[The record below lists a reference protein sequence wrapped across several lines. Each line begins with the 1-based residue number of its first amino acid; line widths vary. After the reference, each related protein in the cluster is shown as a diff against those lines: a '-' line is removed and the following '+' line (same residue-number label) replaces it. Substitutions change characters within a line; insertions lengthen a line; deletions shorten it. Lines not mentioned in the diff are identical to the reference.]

1 MAEMQ
6 LNEIRVDPLTRRQ
19 GDPLANRPEQGSKM
33 AMSEIQGTSSQ
44 TNERSGSKM
53 AMSEIQGTASQTN
66 ERSLWLSGIMR
77 GVEDAKTKQR
87 YSGPMIPKVP
97 DKLKHENEDCYKPSV
112 VSIGPYHYKDRQN
125 KLHEVEK
132 LKVQMARQFVLDS
145 KIKDIEILYS
155 EVAKVAENAKRFY
168 EGCSLRCFDDE
179 QFTRMMFLDGCFILQ
194 FIHGV
199 MYNKLDMSDQ
209 QIIDVKRD
217 LLLLENQLPFA
228 VLKSLMSLKNDGD
241 DRGMEINIKN
251 FLLHQILQQSDQRRP
266 VWVLNWLVKGYLL
279 LLLIYTSVVYPFH
292 ILQGKDS
299 FFFSPLFGI
308 LVAGVIFVCKM
319 AASLLRSLLWG
330 KKWQAAEYNWPPHQE
345 PAHILELLHS
355 MFIRSKKEKHKQSPR
370 SWCIYL
376 LPERL
381 RNLFHKSKLGKCGH
395 NLYYSAKDLQKVG
408 IHFKP
413 SRTSSLRDVKFVSK
427 FFYGKLKIPSITIE
441 KATRSMLL
449 NLVAYETAAFLDNL
463 WVTSYICFID
473 SLINDA
479 EDVKVL
485 RSEGVL
491 INYLGPDQKVAD
503 LFNQI
508 GSSLEPNTNT
518 VYNDVKREIN
528 VSCDSMWKKW
538 IAEWLQTYFISPW
551 AFIAFVAAAAVLI
564 LTATQTYYTVYPK
577 K

>member
-6 LNEIRVDPLTRRQ
+6 LNEIRVDPLTNRQ
-19 GDPLANRPEQGSKM
+19 EDPLSNRPEQGSKM

-44 TNERSGSKM
+44 TNERS
-53 AMSEIQGTASQTN
+53 
-66 ERSLWLSGIMR
+66 LWLSGIVR
-77 GVEDAKTKQR
+77 GVEGAKTKQR

-97 DKLKHENEDCYKPSV
+97 DKLKHENKECYKPSV
-112 VSIGPYHYKDRQN
+112 VSIGPYHYQDRQN
-125 KLHEVEK
+125 KLHEGEK
-132 LKVQMARQFVLDS
+132 LKVQMAHEFVLDS
-145 KIKDIEILYS
+145 KIKDIEILYT

-168 EGCSLRCFDDE
+168 EGSSISCFDDE

-194 FIHGV
+194 FIRGV
-199 MYNKLDMSDQ
+199 MDNKLDMSDQ
-209 QIIDVKRD
+209 QIILVKQD
-217 LLLLENQLPFA
+217 LLLLENQLPFS

-241 DRGMEINIKN
+241 DRGKEININ
-251 FLLHQILQQSDQRRP
+251 DFLLVQILQQSDQRRP
-266 VWVLNWLVKGYLL
+266 VWVLSWLVKGYLL

-319 AASLLRSLLWG
+319 VASLMRSLLCG
-330 KKWQAAEYNWPPHQE
+330 NKWQAAKYHWPPHQE
-345 PAHILELLHS
+345 PAHILELLYS
-355 MFIRSKKEKHKQSPR
+355 MFIRSQKEKHKLSLR
-370 SWCIYL
+370 SCCIYD

-381 RNLFHKSKLGKCGH
+381 RNLFPKSKLGKRGH

-413 SRTSSLRDVKFVSK
+413 SKTSTLMDVKFVSSI
-427 FFYGKLKIPSITIE
+427 FYATLKIPSITIE
-441 KATRSMLL
+441 MATRSMLL
-449 NLVAYETAAFLDNL
+449 NLVAYETAAFLDDL

-473 SLINDA
+473 SLIDDA

-485 RSEGVL
+485 RSKGIL

-508 GSSLEPNTNT
+508 GRSLETNTNI
-518 VYNDVKREIN
+518 VYDDVKRKIN
-528 VSCDSMWKKW
+528 VSCDSTWKKW
-538 IAEWLQTYFISPW
+538 IAEWQQTYFSSPW
-551 AFIAFVAAAAVLI
+551 AFIAFVAAAAVLV
-564 LTATQTYYTVYPK
+564 LTATQTYYTVYPYK
-577 K
+577 SSDSPMSVGT

>member
-1 MAEMQ
+1 MPEMQ
-6 LNEIRVDPLTRRQ
+6 LNEIRVDPLTNRQ
-19 GDPLANRPEQGSKM
+19 GDPPANRPEQGSKM
-33 AMSEIQGTSSQ
+33 AMSEIQGTS
-44 TNERSGSKM
+44 
-53 AMSEIQGTASQTN
+53 SQTN

-97 DKLKHENEDCYKPSV
+97 DKLMKHENEDSYKPSV

-168 EGCSLRCFDDE
+168 EGCSLHCFDDE

-194 FIHGV
+194 FIRDV

-228 VLKSLMSLKNDGD
+228 VLKSLMSLIKNDKD
-241 DRGMEINIKN
+241 DRGMEININ
-251 FLLHQILQQSDQRRP
+251 DFLELQILQQSDQRRP

-292 ILQGKDS
+292 ILQGKLDS
-299 FFFSPLFGI
+299 FFLSPLFGI

-319 AASLLRSLLWG
+319 AASLLRSLLCG
-330 KKWQAAEYNWPPHQE
+330 KKWQAAEYNWPPHQD

-355 MFIRSKKEKHKQSPR
+355 MFTRSKKEKHMQSPR

-441 KATRSMLL
+441 TATSSMLL
-449 NLVAYETAAFLDNL
+449 NLVAFETAAFLDDL

-473 SLINDA
+473 SLIDDA

-485 RSEGVL
+485 RSEGILV
-491 INYLGPDQKVAD
+491 NYLGPDQKVAD

-508 GSSLEPNTNT
+508 GSSLEPHTNK
-518 VYNDVKREIN
+518 VYNNVKREIN

-564 LTATQTYYTVYPK
+564 LTATQTYYTVYPRK
-577 K
+577 